1 MRAYTLPIREQ
12 SYQLSALLEMGQT
25 QTEIAKVIDAHKS
38 TVNREL
44 GRNRGQRGYR
54 PSKLTTWL

>member
-1 MRAYTLPIREQ
+1 MRTYTQPIREE
-12 SYQLSALLEMGQT
+12 SYQLSALLEMGQN
-25 QTEIAKVIDAHKS
+25 QTEIAKVIGAHKS

-54 PSKLTTWL
+54 PSKFTS